1 MRKTLLLI
9 WFLFP
14 TLFVI
19 AVHSADYVSLSSR
32 NVTVPAYVNAYG
44 DTIPYIALR
53 PYYIYGPLRFR
64 SQKQEKLYWKTVR
77 DVRKCLP
84 LAKLVA
90 ATLIETTE
98 YLQTLPDDKAREA
111 HLRQMEK
118 DLVREYEPVLRKM
131 TYSQGKVLLRLIAR
145 ECDSTP
151 YDILRGYIGTFSANF
166 WQGVARLFTANLK
179 TDYQPEGRDAMI
191 EQVAVLIEQGEL

>member
-1 MRKTLLLI
+1 MRKLTLLLC
-9 WFLFP
+9 
-14 TLFVI
+14 FVPLAWI
-19 AVHSADYVSLSSR
+19 SLAQQPADYVSLSSR
-32 NVTVPAYVNAYG
+32 NVTVPAYVTAYG
-44 DTIPYIALR
+44 DTVPYVALK

-90 ATLIETTE
+90 STLIETTE
-98 YLQTLPDDKAREA
+98 YIQTLPDDKAREK

-118 DLVREYEPVLRKM
+118 DLVKEYEPVLRKM

-166 WQGVARLFTANLK
+166 WQGVAKIFTADLK
-179 TDYQPEGRDAMI
+179 TDYQPDGRDAMI
-191 EQVAVLIEQGEL
+191 EQVAILIEQGEL

>member
-19 AVHSADYVSLSSR
+19 AVPSADYVSLSSK
-32 NVTVPAYVNAYG
+32 NMTVPAYVNAYG

>member
-19 AVHSADYVSLSSR
+19 AVPSADYVSLSSK